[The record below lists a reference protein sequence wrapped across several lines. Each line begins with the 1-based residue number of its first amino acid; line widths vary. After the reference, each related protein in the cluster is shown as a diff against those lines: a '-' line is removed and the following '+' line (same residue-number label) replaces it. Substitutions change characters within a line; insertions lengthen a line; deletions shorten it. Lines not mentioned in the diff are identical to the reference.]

1 MSKWYFIV
9 YTYSICTYMYN
20 TYVKLLFC
28 FLRVWS
34 KLYNVVIVC
43 SMQWSES
50 SLCTHISPPS
60 WTFLPPLHPTPLGHH
75 RALSWALCATE
86 QLPTSCLFYTDSDLG
101 SLSLFLNVTVHVS
114 QHLLSKRLF
123 FLLSQF
129 VPPAPSALCP
139 HVDSLCLHLYS
150 CPADRFFCTIFLDSI
165 YICVNIW
172 YLFFSFWLTSL
183 WMTDS
188 GFIHITT
195 NDPIYFLFMAK

>member
-1 MSKWYFIV
+1 MIKALQCCDSLFYAVKWVIFMH
-9 YTYSICTYMYN
+9 TYIPS
-20 TYVKLLFC
+20 
-28 FLRVWS
+28 FLNLPPTPPSHPTRS
-34 KLYNVVIVC
+34 SQSPEL
-43 SMQWSES
+43 S
-50 SLCTHISPPS
+50 SLCYRATSHQLSV
-60 WTFLPPLHPTPLGHH
+60 LHM
-75 RALSWALCATE
+75 
-86 QLPTSCLFYTDSDLG
+86 
-101 SLSLFLNVTVHVS
+101 
-114 QHLLSKRLF
+114 
-123 FLLSQF
+123 LLSQF
-129 VPPAPSALCP
+129 VPPAPSPLCP